1 MTASYISSL
10 SALALVLLLCSSCS
24 GELALDCC
32 LRTRDTKIPHR
43 LLAEYTMQYRSL
55 GCNIDAVIFRTIK
68 GRSLCAPTDSDA
80 VKERIRYLD
89 TLLKRC
95 QEKNFE
101 GQKCKHVKR
110 Q

>member
-10 SALALVLLLCSSCS
+10 SALALVLLLCK
-24 GELALDCC
+24 LALDCC

-89 TLLKRC
+89 TLLKS
-95 QEKNFE
+95 QTTTNTTYTKNCE
-101 GQKCKHVKR
+101 GCKKL
-110 Q
+110 